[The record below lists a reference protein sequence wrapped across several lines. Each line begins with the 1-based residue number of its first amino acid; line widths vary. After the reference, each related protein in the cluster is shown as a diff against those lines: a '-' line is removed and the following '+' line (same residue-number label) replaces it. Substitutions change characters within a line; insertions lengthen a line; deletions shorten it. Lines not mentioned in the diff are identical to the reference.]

1 MLAPALWLG
10 TGWLGLTVPI
20 AIGYTV
26 GLYFLSLRLTEPWL
40 LEREPE
46 IIARV
51 ARPET

>member
-1 MLAPALWLG
+1 M
-10 TGWLGLTVPI
+10 TVPL
-20 AIGYTV
+20 AFLYTI

-51 ARPET
+51 ARPEG